1 MENINSEAFHSFL
14 IKKKIDPIKFLT
26 EDSILYSKM
35 LVFFNETGPVSF
47 DQQKK
52 FLLNPWRLKF
62 PLNGTN

>member
-1 MENINSEAFHSFL
+1 M
-14 IKKKIDPIKFLT
+14 KFLT

-35 LVFFNETGPVSF
+35 LVFFNETGAVSF

-52 FLLNPWRLKF
+52 FLINPWRLKF